1 MVVIVDGIDD
11 DDVYNTIIKR
21 ITNRTFTMVAW
32 EHRRYHLTCGKN
44 MRRSCTNHS
53 VNGAN

>member
-1 MVVIVDGIDD
+1 MVVIVDGIDDDD

-32 EHRRYHLTCGKN
+32 EYT
-44 MRRSCTNHS
+44 
-53 VNGAN
+53 